1 MRAWEP
7 QEGELRGGGK
17 AWRAFCA
24 FRDLGPERTL
34 RQAAAVFY
42 GSPDGV
48 PKPHQYDQ
56 LKRWSGKFDWQAR
69 ARSLDARDEMIRR
82 VAIEAHLQAHAEDY
96 GSREAKITERI
107 LQIREEASVQSL
119 KMLAWPLAEQ
129 RVIRDEDGEEI
140 TYVFTPARW
149 TKSTAIQLAQLAA
162 GSMIGAG
169 AHVESDEAE
178 WDFSHLSEEELE
190 AYLAIDQKIRAQGR
204 KRPGKRV

>member
-24 FRDLGPERTL
+24 FRDIGPERTL

-42 GSPDGV
+42 GCPDGE

-56 LKRWSGKFDWQAR
+56 MRRWSAKFAWQER
-69 ARSLDARDEMIRR
+69 ARSLDARDEMVRR
-82 VAIEAHLQAHAEDY
+82 VAIEAHLQAQAEDRA
-96 GSREAKITERI
+96 SREAKITDKI
-107 LQIREEASVQSL
+107 LEIREAASEQSA

-129 RVIRDEDGEEI
+129 RVVRDEDGEDVTI
-140 TYVFTPARW
+140 ILSPARW

-169 AHVESDEAE
+169 AHDESDETE
-178 WDFSHLSEEELE
+178 WDFSHLSEEEIE
-190 AYLAIDQKIRAQGR
+190 AYLAIDQKIRAQGK
-204 KRPGKRV
+204 KRPG

>member
-7 QEGELRGGGK
+7 QEGELRGGAK
-17 AWRAFCA
+17 AWRAFCT
-24 FRDLGPERTL
+24 FRNLGPERSL

-42 GSPDGV
+42 GRPDGE

-56 LKRWSGKFDWQAR
+56 MKRWSARFDWQER
-69 ARSLDARDEMIRR
+69 ARSLDARDEMVRR
-82 VAIEAHLQAHAEDY
+82 VAIEAHLQAQAEDY
-96 GSREAKITERI
+96 AFREAKITERI
-107 LQIREEASVQSL
+107 LEIREAACEQSL

-129 RVIRDEDGEEI
+129 RVSRNEDGEDVTI
-140 TYVFTPARW
+140 MLSPARW

-178 WDFSHLSEEELE
+178 WDFSALSDEEIK

-204 KRPGKRV
+204 KRPG

>member
-7 QEGELRGGGK
+7 QEGELRDGGK

-24 FRDLGPERTL
+24 FRDLGPGRTL
-34 RQAAAVFY
+34 RQAADVYY
-42 GSPDGV
+42 GRPDGE

-56 LKRWSGKFDWQAR
+56 MKRWSAKFDWQER
-69 ARSLDARDEMIRR
+69 ARSLDARDEMVRR
-82 VAIEAHLQAHAEDY
+82 VAIEAHLQVQAADRA
-96 GSREAKITERI
+96 SREAKITERI
-107 LQIREEASVQSL
+107 LEIREQAAEQAA

-129 RVIRDEDGEEI
+129 RVVRDEDGEDATI
-140 TYVFTPARW
+140 ILSPARW

-169 AHVESDEAE
+169 AHDEGDEAE

-190 AYLAIDQKIRAQGR
+190 AYLAIDQKIRAQGK
-204 KRPGKRV
+204 KRPG

>member
-7 QEGELRGGGK
+7 QDGELRGGGK

-42 GSPDGV
+42 GSPDGE

-56 LKRWSGKFDWQAR
+56 MKRWSARFDWQER
-69 ARSLDARDEMIRR
+69 ARSLDARDEMVRR
-82 VAIEAHLQAHAEDY
+82 VAIEAHLQAQAEDY
-96 GSREAKITERI
+96 ASREAKITERI
-107 LQIREEASVQSL
+107 LEIREAASEQSA

-129 RVIRDEDGEEI
+129 RVVRDEDGEDVTI
-140 TYVFTPARW
+140 ILSPARW

-169 AHVESDEAE
+169 AHDEGDEAE
-178 WDFSHLSEEELE
+178 WDFSHLSEEEIE
-190 AYLAIDQKIRAQGR
+190 SYLAIDQKIRAQGK
-204 KRPGKRV
+204 KRPG

>member
-42 GSPDGV
+42 GSPDGE

-56 LKRWSGKFDWQAR
+56 MKRWSAKFDWQER
-69 ARSLDARDEMIRR
+69 ARSLDARDEMVRR
-82 VAIEAHLQAHAEDY
+82 LALEDYMRKQAEDNT
-96 GSREAKITERI
+96 SREVRIAERI
-107 LQIREEASVQSL
+107 LEIREIAAEQSA

-129 RVIRDEDGEEI
+129 RVIRDEDGEDV
-140 TYVFTPARW
+140 TYIFTPARW

-162 GSMIGAG
+162 DSMIGTG
-169 AHVESDEAE
+169 DHHEGDEFE
-178 WDFSHLSEEELE
+178 WDFSDLSEEELE
-190 AYLAIDQKIRAQGR
+190 AYLAIAQKIRARGR
-204 KRPGKRV
+204 KRPG

>member
-42 GSPDGV
+42 GRPDGE

-56 LKRWSGKFDWQAR
+56 LKRWSAKFDWQER
-69 ARSLDARDEMIRR
+69 ARSLDARDEMVRR
-82 VAIEAHLQAHAEDY
+82 VAIEAHLQAQAADRA
-96 GSREAKITERI
+96 SREAKITERI
-107 LQIREEASVQSL
+107 LEIREAASEQSL

-129 RVIRDEDGEEI
+129 RVVRDEDGEDVTI
-140 TYVFTPARW
+140 ILSPARW

-169 AHVESDEAE
+169 AHDEGDEVE
-178 WDFSHLSEEELE
+178 WDFSDLSEEEIE
-190 AYLAIDQKIRAQGR
+190 AYLAIDQKIRVQGR
-204 KRPGKRV
+204 KRPG